1 MPGRTPQGS
10 VRARRLADG
19 SRVFELRFQVSGKR
33 ESVVLHERV
42 ECDCGCGGGW
52 NERAARRELSN
63 VLARIRVG
71 VWTRDPPRQTVVKQ
85 PETVPTFHE
94 YASQWLERRS
104 DGVLGDRPL
113 SENSRADYLWRLR
126 VHLLPFFGPFRLD
139 EIDADMCVAFKA
151 QKMKESRD
159 LRAAIAAGA
168 DVRDERNRRRVPL
181 GPASI
186 RKLISCLIS
195 ILDDAIEDGR
205 IERNP
210 ARTKRMRVRVP
221 KPQRSFLELD
231 ELRALMD
238 AAGAQDP
245 TTGRVKP
252 PVGSGATAQQVAE
265 MLSRGMSQHAIA
277 EALGRTKATINWHA
291 RRMSVVGIPYAGR
304 AFIVRVL
311 GYSGVRNSELC
322 DLRIR
327 HVRIHERGGAR
338 FHIPDAKTETGVRI
352 VEMSPD
358 LAEAFVEHLDRLRR
372 AGEPTGPDDYVVR
385 NLRGGRLRRQRVTEI
400 VGEAARLASRS
411 REQQGLAPLPRTTP
425 HTLRRTYISVALLA
439 NRIVEPRCRSAAAG
453 MHGIRRPLGSRRS
466 A

>member
-19 SRVFELRFQVSGKR
+19 TRVFELCFQVRGKR

-71 VWTRDPPRQTVVKQ
+71 VWTRDPPRPTVVKQ

-139 EIDADMCVAFKA
+139 EIDADMCLAFKA

-195 ILDDAIEDGR
+195 ILDDAIEDGH

-238 AAGAQDP
+238 AAAAQDP

-252 PVGSGATAQQVAE
+252 PVGSGGTAQQVAE

-291 RRMSVVGIPYAGR
+291 RRMSVVGIPYAGEPSSC
-304 AFIVRVL
+304 AC
-311 GYSGVRNSELC
+311 SATAAC
-322 DLRIR
+322 
-327 HVRIHERGGAR
+327 
-338 FHIPDAKTETGVRI
+338 ET
-352 VEMSPD
+352 
-358 LAEAFVEHLDRLRR
+358 
-372 AGEPTGPDDYVVR
+372 
-385 NLRGGRLRRQRVTEI
+385 
-400 VGEAARLASRS
+400 ASCAICAS
-411 REQQGLAPLPRTTP
+411 ATCE
-425 HTLRRTYISVALLA
+425 SM
-439 NRIVEPRCRSAAAG
+439 SAAARASTSL
-453 MHGIRRPLGSRRS
+453 MQRLRPAYASSR
-466 A
+466 